1 MSLGTGS
8 DRDEALRRA
17 VCITAG
23 VIVAK
28 QLVAAPANVLTPGA
42 FFIVDFSW
50 LAQYAGRISEAK
62 HALEYLISRNLKSVK
77 MGVRI

>member
-1 MSLGTGS
+1 MSLGTGR

-42 FFIVDFSW
+42 CALHTLSIVSNILPQSQCNADKFCCCGI
-50 LAQYAGRISEAK
+50 L
-62 HALEYLISRNLKSVK
+62 
-77 MGVRI
+77 

>member
-28 QLVAAPANVLTPGA
+28 QLVAAPANVLTPGVSA
-42 FFIVDFSW
+42 VFL
-50 LAQYAGRISEAK
+50 LATAALLLVNNLVCISVLLTLLFDYQYGFCRCAC
-62 HALEYLISRNLKSVK
+62 
-77 MGVRI
+77 

>member
-1 MSLGTGS
+1 MAVMSLGTGS

-23 VIVAK
+23 VIVTK

-42 FFIVDFSW
+42 CAFPHFCFLLDFS
-50 LAQYAGRISEAK
+50 LADN
-62 HALEYLISRNLKSVK
+62 H
-77 MGVRI
+77 VRYN